1 MDVTFGVVVSQI
13 FLSNVICSHY
23 RVHHPRREEN
33 PYHVLVVSTGS
44 LASRTIVLSC
54 ISGLHYNWLGRA
66 GADDSGITFGGWPA
80 AAAAAREAAAAAA
93 RRRGCI
99 GWRRLV
105 PPAALCR
112 SPGRSASAPGRKG
125 QHTRKRLAT
134 HHCVAG
140 FDPAGNPWV
149 AATGMAATAMTTMSA
164 PPCGG
169 NK

>member
-80 AAAAAREAAAAAA
+80 AAAAAREAAARPPPVAEVASDGAVSSPRPRCAARPAAA
-93 RRRGCI
+93 PALPAAKASTHANVSPHITVWRALTPPATHGWRPLAWQRRR
-99 GWRRLV
+99 
-105 PPAALCR
+105 
-112 SPGRSASAPGRKG
+112 
-125 QHTRKRLAT
+125 
-134 HHCVAG
+134 
-140 FDPAGNPWV
+140 
-149 AATGMAATAMTTMSA
+149 
-164 PPCGG
+164 
-169 NK
+169 